1 MVTRASTGEPA
12 GLASGGAKS
21 SDILTLHPLHA
32 HLREQLFDNDA
43 FAFVMFQ
50 LFRGLSGK
58 KTALLCDPAGQRH
71 GAFSHAR

>member
-1 MVTRASTGEPA
+1 MVTGASTGEPT

-21 SDILTLHPLHA
+21 SDILTLRPLHV
-32 HLREQLFDNDA
+32 HLPCNGV

-50 LFRGLSGK
+50 LFRMWGLSGK
-58 KTALLCDPAGQRH
+58 KTALLCEPAGQRH